1 MIATCLRYTKHT
13 TLPCMFSLSHTC
25 THAQTAIVERISQSN
40 PGRVQC
46 VVEKDLTLDDDD
58 YVVFTELNGMHQLT
72 TAGPVKVSNV
82 SKVRVFCICV
92 CVHLHVHLH
101 MSLCN
106 DICLDVCMC
115 MHVYM
120 LAYHQNQYIPSRF
133 RTHPNIH
140 TSTHR
145 RASALTSATRAALT
159 RTLVAGL

>member
-1 MIATCLRYTKHT
+1 
-13 TLPCMFSLSHTC
+13 MFSHTHV
-25 THAQTAIVERISQSN
+25 HAQTAIVERISQSN

-82 SKVRVFCICV
+82 SKVRVFCMCV

-106 DICLDVCMC
+106 DICLDACIYV
-115 MHVYM
+115 HVYKTT
-120 LAYHQNQYIPSRF
+120 YHQHQFMHIQISHSPL
-133 RTHPNIH
+133 HPHH

-145 RASALTSATRAALT
+145 RASALTSATRAALM
-159 RTLVAGL
+159 RTLVAG